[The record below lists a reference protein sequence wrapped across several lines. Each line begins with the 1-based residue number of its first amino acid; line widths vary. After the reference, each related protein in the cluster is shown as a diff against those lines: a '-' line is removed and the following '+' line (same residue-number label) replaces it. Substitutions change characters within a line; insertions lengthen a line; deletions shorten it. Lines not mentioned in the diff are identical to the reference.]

1 MWYDA
6 GMVAKPQTI
15 EGTWEEVLAR
25 GEELAG
31 RRVRVIVL
39 GERPAEGA
47 KMSDD
52 EQAELRKRAEAW
64 LEETEKLVREPSNR
78 PPTEFE
84 QILIEKMRKQGI
96 EVE

>member
-6 GMVAKPQTI
+6 AMVAKPQTI

-39 GERPAEGA
+39 EERPAEGD

-52 EQAELRKRAEAW
+52 EQAELRKRADAW
-64 LEETEKLVREPSNR
+64 LEETEKLVREPSHR
-78 PPTEFE
+78 PPSEFE